1 MMENGVP
8 MKASCAFL
16 VLSLLIP
23 ASALAQNEPV
33 SFPGSNVANSLARDY
48 RCKDGKQVSVLYI
61 NTTHGDSLAYLP
73 VDGKRHIF
81 VAVMSGSGVRYASG
95 QYIWW
100 NKGKQGNLTR
110 DGDNSAPPL
119 LANCMET
126 PG

>member
-1 MMENGVP
+1 MS
-8 MKASCAFL
+8 MKASRVFL
-16 VLSLLIP
+16 FLSLLIP
-23 ASALAQNEPV
+23 ASVQAQNELV
-33 SFPGSNVANSLARDY
+33 SFPGSDVANSLARDY

-95 QYIWW
+95 PYIWW

-110 DGDNSAPPL
+110 DGDNNAPPL
-119 LANCMET
+119 LADCMEIS
-126 PG
+126 G